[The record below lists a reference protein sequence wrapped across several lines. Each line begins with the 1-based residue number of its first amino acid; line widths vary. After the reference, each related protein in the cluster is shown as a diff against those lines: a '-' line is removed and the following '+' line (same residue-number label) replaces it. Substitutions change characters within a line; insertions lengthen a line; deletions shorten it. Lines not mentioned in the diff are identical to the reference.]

1 MLKGFQNI
9 FKIPELRRRVLFT
22 LGMIVVVRF
31 GAYLPTPGVDGT
43 ALNNFLQNFFSKN
56 AGAGGLFSFIN
67 LFSGG
72 AMTKATVFALG
83 IMPYITASIIIQLLT
98 AVVPSLERL
107 AREGESGRRKIV
119 EYTRY
124 FTVILCLF
132 QAFLLSLW
140 LENPANFGNHIIVRN
155 PGWFFR
161 ITTMLTLTT
170 GTVFL
175 MWLGEQITEKGI
187 GNGISLIITVNILS
201 RLPRAIAIGWSAM
214 GPGGPQQ
221 KHPFFIILMFVI
233 FMLVIA
239 GVIMLTQG
247 QRKIPVQY
255 AKRFVGRKVY
265 SGQASYIPFRVNYAG
280 VIPIIFA
287 SSILLFPATI
297 ANMVKNE
304 FIQTIASAISPGT
317 TLYIVFYTAMIIF
330 FTFFWTATQFNPIQ
344 WAEDMRRNGAFI
356 PGIRP
361 GKATADYLNDVMTK
375 ITLSGAIFLAIIAI
389 LPEIFYRKAEIPLA
403 VARFF
408 GGTALLIIVG
418 VILDTMRQIE
428 AQLLMRHYDGFMT
441 KGKIRG
447 RR

>member
-31 GAYLPTPGVDGT
+31 GAFLPTPGVDGV
-43 ALNNFLQNFFSKN
+43 ALNAFIQKFFSQSS
-56 AGAGGLFSFIN
+56 AGGLLSFIN

-72 AMTKATVFALG
+72 AMTKATIFALG

-98 AVVPSLERL
+98 AVVPALEKL

-119 EYTRY
+119 EYTRF
-124 FTVILCLF
+124 FTVILCMF
-132 QAFLLSLW
+132 QAFMLSLW
-140 LENPANFGNHIIVRN
+140 LENPSNFGNNIIVRH

-161 ITTMLTLTT
+161 ITTVLTLTT

-201 RLPRAIAIGWSAM
+201 RLPRAIAIGWATM
-214 GPGGPQQ
+214 GPNGSQP

-233 FMLVIA
+233 FLLVIA

-297 ANMVKNE
+297 ASMVKNE
-304 FIQTIASAISPGT
+304 FLQAIAGALYPGT
-317 TLYIVFYTAMIIF
+317 MLYILAYTTMIIF
-330 FTFFWTATQFNPIQ
+330 
-344 WAEDMRRNGAFI
+344 
-356 PGIRP
+356 
-361 GKATADYLNDVMTK
+361 L
-375 ITLSGAIFLAIIAI
+375 
-389 LPEIFYRKAEIPLA
+389 
-403 VARFF
+403 
-408 GGTALLIIVG
+408 
-418 VILDTMRQIE
+418 
-428 AQLLMRHYDGFMT
+428 
-441 KGKIRG
+441 
-447 RR
+447 